1 MSRYW
6 FCAGSLM
13 SAIWHNLKGRWN
25 VIWWYTGPQPPS
37 FFCSPRSQST
47 HTKQILSPT
56 SPWKPLSG
64 GLSACSVFLESA
76 YGGLLKHGLLPSLGE
91 NGGVKQVL
99 SKCLAAQGYTLPHQD
114 TSCREKPQH
123 QTVGKRDLVVTQ
135 VMPEGPEFQIWNIQ
149 GRNKKS

>member
-25 VIWWYTGPQPPS
+25 VIWWYMGPQPPS

-47 HTKQILSPT
+47 HTNRFSHLLVLGSLFLEGSLPA
-56 SPWKPLSG
+56 L
-64 GLSACSVFLESA
+64 FLESA

-99 SKCLAAQGYTLPHQD
+99 SKCLAAQGCTLPHQD

-123 QTVGKRDLVVTQ
+123 QTVGKRDLVVIQ
-135 VMPEGPEFQIWNIQ
+135 VMPEGPEFQTWDIQ
-149 GRNKKS
+149 WRNKKS